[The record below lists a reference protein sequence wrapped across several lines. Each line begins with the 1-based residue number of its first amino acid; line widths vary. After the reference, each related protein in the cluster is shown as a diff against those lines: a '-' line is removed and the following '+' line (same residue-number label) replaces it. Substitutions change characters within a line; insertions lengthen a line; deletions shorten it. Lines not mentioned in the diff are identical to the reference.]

1 LTSEEPPQ
9 AKPYDDDT
17 FREWLTRWQARLA
30 RNSNPIEDSLTLMRA
45 NNPALIP
52 RNHKVE
58 QALDGATNGDLQPME
73 DLLTA
78 LKEPYKNQPDLKPYQ
93 SPPKPEERVCQTFCG
108 T

>member
-1 LTSEEPPQ
+1 
-9 AKPYDDDT
+9 
-17 FREWLTRWQARLA
+17 
-30 RNSNPIEDSLTLMRA
+30 MRA

-58 QALDGATNGDLQPME
+58 EALKAATKGELQPLE

-78 LKEPYKNQPDLKPYQ
+78 LKEPYKNQPDLEPYQ
-93 SPPKPEERVCQTFCG
+93 SPPTPEEKVCQTFCG